1 MRNVKYGWRCTDPDC
16 IQYMRRDG
24 DWFEMIQIV
33 SPLDEE
39 VFFVVRGTLLLS
51 DCTDDDIENDY
62 VLSLYGYSL
71 DELYRDYTEEEIED
85 LIMECYLEQTVMR
98 GADCIINK
106 ADSFEEAECF
116 VKELVEK
123 EGVEE

>member
-1 MRNVKYGWRCTDPDC
+1 MNETKYGWRCTDPDC
-16 IQYMRRDG
+16 AQYMQRDG

-39 VFFVVRGTLLLS
+39 VFFVVRDTLLLS
-51 DCTDDDIENDY
+51 DCTEDDIENNY

-85 LIMECYLEQTVMR
+85 LIMECHLEQIVMR

-116 VKELVEK
+116 VKGLVEK
-123 EGVEE
+123 EGAEE